1 MLDPDTAESKRRRPY
16 RIGFVIEQALGHHT
30 HALNLRQTVPED
42 DEVDAEFGLVPWSVR
57 GAARFIPVY
66 RSNWTLRAG
75 LRARRLL
82 RGMQRAAPLDALVIH
97 TQVPAVLA
105 LDWLRRVPTLVSLD
119 ATPIQYDE
127 LGTAYGHG
135 AGPAWLEHLK
145 WRLNRAVF
153 QRARH
158 VVAWSQWARA
168 GVVEGY
174 AVAPER
180 VSVIPP
186 GVPTANWTRPAP
198 RGQTDAP
205 IRVLFV
211 GGDAE
216 RKGGLLLLEACRR
229 LRLQL
234 PLELDLVTRSRVA
247 EEPGVRVHGGIQA
260 NSSELRE
267 LYHRADIFCL
277 PTGGDCL
284 PLVLAEAAASGL
296 PLVATA
302 LAGIPEI
309 VRPGD
314 TGLLVERGDLTS
326 LVDAL
331 KRLALDRDLRLAM
344 GARARALAMSEH
356 DSATNARRL
365 LALVKRIAA
374 ASVS

>member
-1 MLDPDTAESKRRRPY
+1 
-16 RIGFVIEQALGHHT
+16 VIEQALGHHT
-30 HALNLRQTVPED
+30 HAENLRRAVPED
-42 DEVDAEFGLVPWSVR
+42 GEVDAAFGLVPWSLR
-57 GAARFIPVY
+57 GAERWIPVY

-82 RGMQRAAPLDALVIH
+82 RDMHRAAPLDALVIH

-105 LDWLRRVPTLVSLD
+105 IDWLRRVPTLVSLD
-119 ATPIQYDE
+119 ATPIQYDA
-127 LGTAYGHG
+127 LGAAYGHR
-135 AGPAWLEHLK
+135 AGPAWLERLK

-153 QRARH
+153 RRARH
-158 VVAWSQWARA
+158 VVAWSEWARK
-168 GVVEGY
+168 GVIEGY
-174 AVAPER
+174 GVAPER

-186 GVPTANWTRPAP
+186 GVPTASWTRPAR
-198 RGQTDAP
+198 RGPTDAP
-205 IRVLFV
+205 VRVLFV

-229 LRLQL
+229 LRTLL
-234 PLELDLVTRSRVA
+234 PLELDLVTRTRVA
-247 EEPGVRVHGGIQA
+247 EEPGVRVHAAIRA
-260 NSSELRE
+260 NSSELRA
-267 LYHRADIFCL
+267 LYHRADVFCL

-309 VRPGD
+309 VRHAD
-314 TGLLVERGDLTS
+314 TGLLVERGNLTS

-331 KRLALDRDLRLAM
+331 KRLALDSELRLSM
-344 GARARALAMSEH
+344 GARAAELAVSEH

-365 LALVKRIAA
+365 LEVVKRIAA
-374 ASVS
+374 VSAS